1 MMRYIRYG
9 ILSLITALIFVGC
22 NAKAPI
28 TGRSQMIMISPQQEL
43 ALGMQSAKQV
53 LKKSKLSKN
62 RNYIN
67 RVNRVGKKI
76 AVASGQ
82 TNYKW
87 KFYVIDDPKTANAF
101 VLPGGQVFFYT
112 GILKYMSN
120 DDEIA
125 AVMAHEVGHA
135 LARHAAERI
144 STQQLASLGGQMLQ
158 IGLGAKGVSAGNTN
172 AVMQAFGIASQLG
185 VILPYSRTQE
195 YEADHIGLVLAA
207 RAGYN
212 PNGALTFWKKFMKSN
227 SKRSPEYFSTHPDPT
242 NRIARLKALMPKVM
256 PIYEKNRRR

>member
-1 MMRYIRYG
+1 MQYIRYG
-9 ILSLITALIFVGC
+9 LLSLIITLFFAGC
-22 NAKAPI
+22 NTKAPI

-43 ALGMQSAKQV
+43 ALGMQSAKEV

-76 AVASGQ
+76 AAASGQ
-82 TNYKW
+82 NYKW
-87 KFYVIDDPKTANAF
+87 KFYVIDDAKTANAF

-144 STQQLASLGGQMLQ
+144 STQQLASLGGQILQ
-158 IGLGAKGVSAGNTN
+158 IGLGANGVSTGDTAI
-172 AVMQAFGIASQLG
+172 MQAFGIASQLG

-212 PNGALTFWKKFMKSN
+212 PNGALTFWSKFMKNN
-227 SKRSPEYFSTHPDPT
+227 SSRSPEYFSTHPNPQ
-242 NRIARLKALMPKVM
+242 NRIARLKSLMPEVM

>member
-1 MMRYIRYG
+1 MTQYIKYT
-9 ILSLITALIFVGC
+9 ILSLIFTLVFLGC

-43 ALGMQSAKQV
+43 ALGMQSAKEV
-53 LKKSKLSKN
+53 LKKSKLSTN

-67 RVNRVGKKI
+67 RVNRVGRRI
-76 AVASGQ
+76 AAVSGQ
-82 TNYKW
+82 KNYKW
-87 KFYVIDDPKTANAF
+87 KFYVIDDAKTANAF

-144 STQQLASLGGQMLQ
+144 STQQLAALGGQILQ
-158 IGLGAKGVSAGNTN
+158 VGLGTNGVSAGNTN
-172 AVMQAFGIASQLG
+172 AIMQAFGIASQLG

-212 PNGALTFWKKFMKSN
+212 PNGALTFWSKFIKNN
-227 SKRSPEYFSTHPDPT
+227 SKRSPEYFSTHPDPR
-242 NRIARLKALMPKVM
+242 NRIARIKSLMPEVM